1 MMALAQTK
9 VETKRVTLKSFGY
22 LVKADTA
29 QGIVDAVV
37 NVFGI
42 IDLGDDMIHNG
53 SYTPDENYM
62 IHNGAYTRTLSER
75 GNKVRVKVLDS
86 HNTGSIF
93 NVLGKPLE
101 IREIGR
107 EELKSIAPEILM
119 EHPEATGGLFTRT
132 QYNLNTEKGR
142 EAFALISANDVN
154 EYSIALDPLDTDF
167 GKVSTPDGEKMVRHI
182 RTLRLWE
189 YSPVVFGM
197 NQATATTDVKA
208 AEADKAEPKQMTL
221 GSSLEANMRV
231 TFAFCTTDWL
241 AWGNIGSES
250 MPMLNA
256 ALEAGMSAM
265 RSAIPASV
273 YDQPMIEMWAAAGAD
288 TAKSGRVVSAANR
301 SKIQACI
308 DALQGLL
315 ELDAQD
321 SIEDSADEAMTDDK
335 HLTGTGALADAKP
348 EATPS
353 ITADAAPAEAKDA
366 AALLEQIDRES
377 TEVLLMME
385 G

>member
-1 MMALAQTK
+1 MTQTTAMQN
-9 VETKRVTLKSFGY
+9 VSHLTKRFEGHITKID
-22 LVKADTA
+22 AE
-29 QGIVDAVV
+29 QGIVEAIV

-53 SYTPDENYM
+53 
-62 IHNGAYTRTLSER
+62 AYARTLNER
-75 GNKVRVKVLDS
+75 GNKVRVKVLDA

-101 IREIGR
+101 IREVNR
-107 EELKSIAPEILM
+107 DELALLAPKILL

-132 QYNLNTEKGR
+132 QYNLGTEKGR
-142 EAFALISANDVN
+142 EAFALISSGDVN
-154 EYSIALDPLDTDF
+154 EYSIALDALDTDYS
-167 GKVSTPDGEKMVRHI
+167 KVKTPDGERMVRHI
-182 RTLRLWE
+182 RSIRLWE

-197 NQATATTDVKA
+197 NQATATTDVKT
-208 AEADKAEPKQMTL
+208 AEAEPAEQKQMTL

-241 AWGNIGSES
+241 AWGNVES
-250 MPMLNA
+250 DAMPVLNA
-256 ALEAGMSAM
+256 ALEAGMSAL
-265 RSAIPASV
+265 RSAIPSSLF
-273 YDQPMIEMWAAAGAD
+273 DQPMMEMWAAAGGKD
-288 TAKSGRVVSAANR
+288 AKSGRVVSAANR

-315 ELDAQD
+315 ELDTPD
-321 SIEDSADEAMTDDK
+321 STEDSADEAVTDEK
-335 HLTGTGALADAKP
+335 QLTGPDAEADAKP
-348 EATPS
+348 QATPS
-353 ITADAAPAEAKDA
+353 ITADADKSATTDA
-366 AALLEQIDRES
+366 AALIEQIDRET